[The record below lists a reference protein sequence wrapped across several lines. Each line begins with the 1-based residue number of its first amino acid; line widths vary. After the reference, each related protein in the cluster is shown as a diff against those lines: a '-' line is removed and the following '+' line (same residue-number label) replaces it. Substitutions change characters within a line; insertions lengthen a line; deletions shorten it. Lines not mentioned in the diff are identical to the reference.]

1 MQGYIEEIADI
12 GAKCR
17 RIVRRLQGYET
28 RLRRGSMTKERYIE
42 LGVKAV
48 RELEELQQAGL
59 ALLRQEADTI
69 AREGLEGDE
78 EDERRKLP

>member
-1 MQGYIEEIADI
+1 MPGYIEEIADI

-17 RIVRRLQGYET
+17 RIARRFQGYET

-42 LGVKAV
+42 LGAKAV
-48 RELEELQQAGL
+48 RELVELQLIGME
-59 ALLRQEADTI
+59 LLRQAADAI
-69 AREGLEGDE
+69 AEELEGDE